1 MTLVTVDAVVDI
13 PRHVVVLEI
22 IRVIAAMTSGALED
36 GVVVRIG
43 VAGRAH
49 IAGIAMAGREWR
61 VLGVVK
67 GGAAPGCGVV
77 AVLAGCR
84 KELRLCRVAGIR
96 GVVVVRLVAPDAG
109 RGQRRVVVVDVAHH
123 ASHGRCGM
131 KSSKREGRVVV
142 IKGRARPVRGAVAHV
157 TSRREAHLRVHRII
171 RIVVVGLMA

>member
-61 VLGVVK
+61 VLGVAK

-77 AVLAGCR
+77 AVLAGR
-84 KELRLCRVAGIR
+84 GEELRLCRVAGIR

-109 RGQRRVVVVDVAHH
+109 RGQCRVVVVDVAVGTNARRHDVG
-123 ASHGRCGM
+123 AGKG
-131 KSSKREGRVVV
+131 EGCVVV
-142 IKGRARPVRGAVAHV
+142 IKGRVSPHRGVVA
-157 TSRREAHLRVHRII
+157 
-171 RIVVVGLMA
+171 

>member
-109 RGQRRVVVVDVAHH
+109 RGQRRVIVVDVAVGTN
-123 ASHGRCGM
+123 AGRHDVGAG
-131 KSSKREGRVVV
+131 KGEGRVVV
-142 IKGRARPVRGAVAHV
+142 IKRRVGPHRGVVA
-157 TSRREAHLRVHRII
+157 
-171 RIVVVGLMA
+171 

>member
-109 RGQRRVVVVDVAHH
+109 RGQRRVIVVDVAVGTN
-123 ASHGRCGM
+123 ARRHGVGAG
-131 KSSKREGRVVV
+131 KGEGRVVV
-142 IKGRARPVRGAVAHV
+142 IKRRVGPHRGVVA
-157 TSRREAHLRVHRII
+157 
-171 RIVVVGLMA
+171 

>member
-1 MTLVTVDAVVDI
+1 MLE
-13 PRHVVVLEI
+13 VL
-22 IRVIAAMTSGALED
+22 RVIAAMTSGALED

-43 VAGRAH
+43 VARRAH
-49 IAGIAMAGREWR
+49 VAGIAVAGRERR

-109 RGQRRVVVVDVAHH
+109 RGQRRVIVVDVAVGTN
-123 ASHGRCGM
+123 ARRHGVGAG
-131 KSSKREGRVVV
+131 KGEGRVVV
-142 IKGRARPVRGAVAHV
+142 IKRRVGPHRGVVA
-157 TSRREAHLRVHRII
+157 
-171 RIVVVGLMA
+171 